1 MDSYD
6 GDADF
11 EGKLQEKLN
20 NEYNERVRFC
30 DMKNSQLQSTAEN
43 MRLSILGR
51 DSKGKY
57 EKPLGVVDAYVNNC
71 IVCITKNPELSFPVT
86 GLCYKNIPILMKIW
100 VLN

>member
-1 MDSYD
+1 MALCHWNTGSKIA
-6 GDADF
+6 GQVA
-11 EGKLQEKLN
+11 LPHRNIQ
-20 NEYNERVRFC
+20 
-30 DMKNSQLQSTAEN
+30 
-43 MRLSILGR
+43 R
-51 DSKGKY
+51 DSKGKD